1 MRSYSIKDNYTFFKY
16 DNSKEMYD
24 NLYDLLN
31 DGYEISDSFNLS
43 VELKKN
49 ENYILLSFIDSEINE
64 NIKENIKRV
73 YKEEKIVLPDFSD
86 CQLGIISGFR
96 KNFGYDFKYPIIDGV
111 FDKKYKKMIIL
122 ILDGLGSNILINNLD
137 DNSFLKRHYLKT
149 IHSIYPSTTAA
160 STTAMKS
167 GLSPY
172 TTGWTGWENYFR
184 EINKNIVLFTGRD
197 SITDELSGI
206 TAYTQMP
213 YKPFYHDMDRVKGYT
228 VEPDFS
234 KEDRKIDDVLDK
246 SLELNKLDELQVQY
260 VYDTEPD
267 HLMHELGPYDE
278 VIKKLLKEYDLKI
291 EEYAKKLTPDTLL
304 VITADHG
311 HRAVKP
317 IDIYNAKV
325 INELLDRK
333 PTNDARCVT
342 FKVKKDKKERF
353 EFIFNSLFKGYFE
366 LYKTED
372 AIEKGF
378 FGLKDDIRSERID
391 DFLADYIAFGIND
404 RYINYKKEPDFIFKS
419 HHAGIT
425 KEEMEVPVIVYRK

>member
-1 MRSYSIKDNYTFFKY
+1 MRSYSIKENYTLFKY

-24 NLYDLLN
+24 NLYDLIN

-43 VELKKN
+43 VELKKDD
-49 ENYILLSFIDSEINE
+49 NYLLLTFIDSEINE
-64 NIKENIKRV
+64 NIKENIKAL
-73 YKEEKIVLPDFSD
+73 YKEEKIVYPNFND
-86 CQLGIISGFR
+86 CQLGLISGFR
-96 KNFGYDFKYPIIDGV
+96 KNFGYDYKYKIIDSV

-122 ILDGLGSNILINNLD
+122 ILDGLGTNILINNLG
-137 DNSFLKRHYLKT
+137 DNSFLKRNYLKS

-160 STTAMKS
+160 STTSMKS

-184 EINKNIVLFTGRD
+184 EINKNIILFTGRD
-197 SITDELSGI
+197 SITDDLTGI
-206 TAYTQMP
+206 SAYTQMP
-213 YKPFYHDMDRVKGYT
+213 YKPFYSDMDKVKGYT

-234 KEDRKIDDVLDK
+234 KENRVIDDVLK
-246 SLELNKLDELQVQY
+246 RSLELNKLDEAQVQY
-260 VYDTEPD
+260 VYDPEPD

-278 VIKKLLKEYDLKI
+278 KIKLILKEYDKKI
-291 EEYAKKLTPDTLL
+291 EEYASKLTPDTLL
-304 VITADHG
+304 IITADHG

-317 IDIYNAKV
+317 IDIYNAKI

-342 FKVKKDKKERF
+342 FKVKKGMEEKF

-366 LYKTED
+366 LIKTED

-378 FGLKDDIRSERID
+378 FGLKDDIRSDRID
-391 DFLADYIAFGIND
+391 DFLADYIALGIND
-404 RYINYKKEPDFIFKS
+404 RYINYKKEDTFIFKS

-425 KEEMEVPVIVYRK
+425 KDEMEVPVIVYRK